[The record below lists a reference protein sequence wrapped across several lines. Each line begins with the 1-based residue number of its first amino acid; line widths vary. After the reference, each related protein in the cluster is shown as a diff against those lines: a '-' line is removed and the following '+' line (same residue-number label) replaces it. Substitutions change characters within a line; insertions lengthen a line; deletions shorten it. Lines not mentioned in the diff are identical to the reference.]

1 MKTKKEFYKALL
13 SILKDLEYFAL
24 HLCGNRDY
32 ARDLVNDSV
41 LEGYASFKNLK
52 DDNAFKSFMF
62 TILRRKFYSQSNQN
76 KIEFIE
82 DPADVLL
89 GKEIPADE
97 LFDLNLLFSALNKL
111 EQKYK
116 EAFVLNQIMGYSL
129 QETCEIMEISLANTK
144 VRIHRAKNQLKE
156 LLDVQD

>member
-13 SILKDLEYFAL
+13 NILKDLEYFAL

-52 DDNAFKSFMF
+52 DDKAFKSFMF

-76 KIEFIE
+76 KLEFIE
-82 DPADVLL
+82 DTDILL

-111 EQKYK
+111 EPKYK

-129 QETCEIMEISLANTK
+129 QETSEIMEISLANTK
-144 VRIHRAKNQLKE
+144 VRIHRAKTQLKE